1 MKCEQEGWQR
11 RRTWLQAACS
21 SASLVPF
28 HRAPLQPCWEE
39 WQEWCLSP
47 VTCRLKDAFC
57 LRIAAGRQGRE
68 CITRPRG
75 VGRET
80 WVIWE
85 RKKAQMQAAWSVP
98 SPKAFQLEHWVTSFI
113 PRIWKLIAVDS
124 SVHFGFSF
132 PSAVTQSVQSY
143 PSDTEYFQSFISLLF
158 LSRLNE
164 NETHFHFPF
173 PAWICANPHCRLLM
187 IWHGSVCPESS
198 S

>member
-1 MKCEQEGWQR
+1 M
-11 RRTWLQAACS
+11 
-21 SASLVPF
+21 
-28 HRAPLQPCWEE
+28 
-39 WQEWCLSP
+39 
-47 VTCRLKDAFC
+47 
-57 LRIAAGRQGRE
+57 
-68 CITRPRG
+68 
-75 VGRET
+75 

-113 PRIWKLIAVDS
+113 PRICKLIAVDS

-198 S
+198 SWFGGQVEKLGKGGCLHTSCQHPGTLAGWVSLVRFMLSGIKEVLVRLRGAVECPRVGSTSTSLQFADYWTISWV